1 MSVETRHP
9 EGRYE
14 IVFRREGGRWGFL
27 SGLAAGLGV
36 LLAASPAILATHWT
50 TDSVAGLT
58 LLEILL
64 AVASL
69 KFLAE
74 ASRARRIT
82 TSLHVASGELEVR
95 AGRGIFAKTRALGAV
110 EVDHFLLCRG
120 EGADARFTL
129 SVVPRLALPVPIV
142 TADPDE
148 LKVRDVALLLSQGM
162 DVTLEDRRYDVTLR
176 PEGAGPQAPARVAV
190 FDDGSRVVFTWAYRD
205 RLRPGLSLL
214 ALGTLAFLAFGL
226 PAVLSPP
233 VAVVLVT
240 AGVMVVLA
248 LGLLVHVLRSLTERR
263 VTVREDAVRVERS
276 IAGVPLLSHLALLP
290 ELKAIL
296 VLKKGGL
303 ARIVLRLSGR
313 RTAVSLP
320 FEDPRVAG
328 WLSGRIH
335 HAAHAAVKS
344 AGKDG
349 S

>member
-14 IVFRREGGRWGFL
+14 IVFRREGGGRGRL
-27 SGLAAGLGV
+27 S
-36 LLAASPAILATHWT
+36 LLAAVVGILLAVAPVVLAPPAT
-50 TDSVAGLT
+50 TDAIAGMT

-64 AVASL
+64 LVATL

-74 ASRARRIT
+74 MSRARQIV
-82 TSLHVASGELEVR
+82 TSLHIASGELEVR
-95 AGRGIFAKTRALGAV
+95 AGRGVFAKTQALGAV
-110 EVDHFLLCRG
+110 EVDHFLLCRS
-120 EGADARFTL
+120 EGPDARFTL
-129 SVVPRLALPVPIV
+129 SVVARLALPVPIV
-142 TADPDE
+142 TEDPDE

-162 DVTLEDRRYDVTLR
+162 DVSLEDRRYDVTLR

-190 FDDGSRVVFTWAYRD
+190 FDDGSRIVFTWSYRD

-214 ALGTLAFLAFGL
+214 ILGTLAFLAFGL
-226 PAVLSPP
+226 PAVIEPP
-233 VAVVLVT
+233 VAVVFAT
-240 AGVMVVLA
+240 AGVMTLLA
-248 LGLLVHVLRSLTERR
+248 IGLLIHVLRSLVVRR

-276 IAGVPLLSHLALLP
+276 LAGVPLLSHLALLP

-335 HAAHAAVKS
+335 HAAHSAAKS
-344 AGKDG
+344 AAKGG

>member
-14 IVFRREGGRWGFL
+14 IVFRREGGGRGLL
-27 SGLAAGLGV
+27 SVLAAALGI
-36 LLAASPAILATHWT
+36 LLAASPVVLAPPSTPDAI
-50 TDSVAGLT
+50 AGMT
-58 LLEILL
+58 LLELL
-64 AVASL
+64 LLVSTL

-74 ASRARRIT
+74 MSRARRIV
-82 TSLHVASGELEVR
+82 TSLHIASGELEVR
-95 AGRGIFAKTRALGAV
+95 AGRGLFAKTQALGAV

-120 EGADARFTL
+120 EGPDAGFTL
-129 SVVPRLALPVPIV
+129 SVVARLALPVPIV
-142 TADPDE
+142 TEDRDE

-162 DVTLEDRRYDVTLR
+162 DVPLEDRRYDVTLR
-176 PEGAGPQAPARVAV
+176 PEGAGPQAPSRVAV
-190 FDDGSRVVFTWAYRD
+190 FDDGSRIVFTWSYRD
-205 RLRPGLSLL
+205 RLRSGLSLL
-214 ALGTLAFLAFGL
+214 VLGTLAFLAFGL
-226 PAVLSPP
+226 PAVIEPP
-233 VAVVLVT
+233 VAVVIAT
-240 AGVMVVLA
+240 AAVMTLLA
-248 LGLLVHVLRSLTERR
+248 IGLLIHVLRSLVVRR

-276 IAGVPLLSHLALLP
+276 LAGVPLLSHLALLP

-296 VLKKGGL
+296 VLRKGGL

-335 HAAHAAVKS
+335 HAAHSAAKS
-344 AGKDG
+344 AAKGG